1 MTELRPDA
9 DHDAVCVSRVRHQL
23 VVAPP
28 GTGKTTVSVRLAAE
42 LLPELDAHAR
52 VLLLTFS
59 NQARTQLERE
69 AARQLQPAARSRIEI
84 TNYHRFLLRG
94 VAAYRRALG
103 LAERLDLGSSRRRK
117 EALEPVDRD
126 AVRRLDREHTSLL
139 DSLGEHVF
147 ELFRDDRTPPV
158 ELLDP
163 LLEIV
168 DAEQRAGQLVFDDLG
183 ALFWRLLEEFPI
195 VERAYLARYPVVIAD
210 EHQDASALQDALVRR
225 FGTVRLTVLADPMQ
239 LIHGFRG
246 ARIERLNR
254 HREQCDEELMLSTP
268 HRWHGSE
275 HLAEWLLAVRARLM
289 GEQAEEVARP
299 AELHVVQTN
308 AAHGTGPIK
317 AQIRVAIHRSREA
330 DLRRIGVIVTTNT
343 DARDIRGYLTREGLR
358 PRQIGGNDFEEA
370 RTDIEQLP
378 LLADSQTLALH
389 ALERLQALVPA
400 LAPNVVTQ
408 IRGRLREDNVHLAG
422 AGEVAGCVL
431 RSFEC
436 LYTNGAASYFQAI
449 AGALD
454 ALVERNYHLPR
465 ADAVRALRDT
475 AHALAGQNADV
486 DTAIAA
492 YADRVVAAAHITAP
506 RLGNGV
512 FVMTAHQAKGKEFD
526 TVILA
531 NPLERH
537 YPDTEEGRKLFYVAV
552 TRATARWVVVA
563 PDANATPLLQ
573 ALGI

>member
-1 MTELRPDA
+1 
-9 DHDAVCVSRVRHQL
+9 

-42 LLPELDAHAR
+42 LLPELEAHAR
-52 VLLLTFS
+52 ILLLTFS

-69 AARQLQPAARSRIEI
+69 AARQLPPEARNRIEI

-103 LAERLDLGSSRRRK
+103 LAERLDLGSSKRRK
-117 EALEPVDRD
+117 ESLEAVDRD
-126 AVRRLDREHTSLL
+126 AVRQLDREHAGLL
-139 DSLGEHVF
+139 DSLGEHAF
-147 ELFRDDRTPPV
+147 GLFRDERTPPA

-163 LLEIV
+163 LLEVV
-168 DAEQRAGQLVFDDLG
+168 DAEQRAGRLVFDDLG

-225 FGTVRLTVLADPMQ
+225 LATVRLTVLADPMQ

-246 ARIERLNR
+246 ARIERLDR
-254 HREQCDEELMLSTP
+254 HREQCDEELMLNTP

-275 HLAEWLLAVRARLM
+275 HLAEWLLTVRARLM
-289 GEQAEEVARP
+289 GEEAGAVARP
-299 AELHVVQTN
+299 AELHFAETN

-317 AQIRVAIHRSREA
+317 AQVRVAIHRSRDA
-330 DLRRIGVIVTTNT
+330 GLRRIGVIVTTNT
-343 DARDIRGYLTREGLR
+343 DAREIRGYLTREGLR

-370 RTDIEQLP
+370 RIDIEQLP
-378 LLADSQTLALH
+378 LLADPQTLALH
-389 ALERLQALVPA
+389 ALERLQSLVPA

-408 IRGRLREDNVHLAG
+408 IRGRLREDHVHLAG
-422 AGEVAGCVL
+422 AGEIAGCVL

-436 LYTNGAASYFQAI
+436 LYTDGAASYFEAI

-454 ALVERNYHLPR
+454 ALAERDYHLPR
-465 ADAVRALRDT
+465 ADAVRALRET
-475 AHALAGQNADV
+475 AQALAGQDAGV
-486 DTAIAA
+486 DSAIAA
-492 YADRVVAAAHITAP
+492 YADRVVTAAHINAP

-526 TVILA
+526 TVILM

-537 YPDTEEGRKLFYVAV
+537 YPDTEEGRRLFYVAV
-552 TRATARWVVVA
+552 TRATARWVVIA

-573 ALGI
+573 TLGI

>member
-9 DHDAVCVSRVRHQL
+9 DHDAVCASRVRHQL

-42 LLPELDAHAR
+42 LLPELEAHAR
-52 VLLLTFS
+52 ILLLTFS

-69 AARQLQPAARSRIEI
+69 AARQLPPAARKRIEI

-103 LAERLDLGSSRRRK
+103 LAERLDPGSSKRRK
-117 EALEPVDRD
+117 GALEAVDRD
-126 AVRRLDREHTSLL
+126 AVRRLDREHTGLL
-139 DSLGEHVF
+139 DSLGEHAF
-147 ELFRDDRTPPV
+147 DLFRDERTPPA

-163 LLEIV
+163 LLEVV
-168 DAEQRAGQLVFDDLG
+168 DAEQRAGRLVFDDLG

-195 VERAYLARYPVVIAD
+195 VERAYIARYPVVIAD

-225 FGTVRLTVLADPMQ
+225 LGTVRLTVLADPMQ

-246 ARIERLNR
+246 ARIERLER
-254 HREQCDEELMLSTP
+254 HHEQCDEELMLSTP

-289 GEQAEEVARP
+289 GEQAEAVPRP
-299 AELHVVQTN
+299 AELHFAETN
-308 AAHGTGPIK
+308 AAHGAGPIK
-317 AQIRVAIHRSREA
+317 AQIRVAIHRSRDA
-330 DLRRIGVIVTTNT
+330 GLRRIGVIVTTNT
-343 DARDIRGYLTREGLR
+343 DAKDIRGYLTREGLR

-378 LLADSQTLALH
+378 LLADPQTLALH
-389 ALERLQALVPA
+389 ALERLQELVPA
-400 LAPNVVTQ
+400 LARNVVTQ
-408 IRGRLREDNVHLAG
+408 IRGRLREDHVHLAG

-436 LYTNGAASYFQAI
+436 LYTNGAASYFEAI

-454 ALVERNYHLPR
+454 ALVERDYHLPR

-475 AHALAGQNADV
+475 AQALAGQDAGV
-486 DTAIAA
+486 DAAIAA

-537 YPDTEEGRKLFYVAV
+537 YPDTEEGRRLFYVAV

-573 ALGI
+573 TLGI

>member
-9 DHDAVCVSRVRHQL
+9 DHDAVCASRVRHQL

-42 LLPELDAHAR
+42 LLPELEAHAR

-69 AARQLQPAARSRIEI
+69 AARQLPPATRSRIEI
-84 TNYHRFLLRG
+84 TNYHRFLLQG
-94 VAAYRRALG
+94 VASYRRALG
-103 LAERLDLGSSRRRK
+103 LADRLDPGSSKRRK
-117 EALEPVDRD
+117 EALEAVDRD
-126 AVRRLDREHTSLL
+126 AVRRLDRQHTGLL
-139 DSLGEHVF
+139 DALGEHAF
-147 ELFRDDRTPPV
+147 EQFRDERTPPA

-163 LLEIV
+163 LLEVV
-168 DAEQRAGQLVFDDLG
+168 DREQCAGRLVFDDFG
-183 ALFWRLLEEFPI
+183 ALFWRLVEEFSV

-225 FGTVRLTVLADPMQ
+225 LGTVRLTVLADPMQ

-246 ARIERLNR
+246 ARIERLER
-254 HREQCDEELMLSTP
+254 HREECDEELTLWTA

-275 HLAEWLLAVRARLM
+275 HLAEWLLAVRASLM
-289 GEQAEEVARP
+289 GEQGEVVPP
-299 AELHVVQTN
+299 AELHFVRTN
-308 AAHGTGPIK
+308 ARHGTGPVK
-317 AQIRVAIHRSREA
+317 AQTRAAIHRARDA
-330 DLRRIGVIVTTNT
+330 GLRRIGVIVTTNS

-378 LLADSQTLALH
+378 LLQDPQTVALQ
-389 ALERLQALVPA
+389 ALERLEALVPA
-400 LAPNVVTQ
+400 LAPTILTQ
-408 IRGRLREDNVHLAG
+408 IRGRLREDSVHLAG

-436 LYTNGAASYFQAI
+436 LYTRGAASYFEAVV
-449 AGALD
+449 GALD
-454 ALVERNYHLPR
+454 ELVERDYHLPR

-475 AHALAGQNADV
+475 AQALAARD
-486 DTAIAA
+486 DDLDAAIAA
-492 YADRVVAAAHITAP
+492 YADRVVAAAHIAAP

-526 TVILA
+526 IVILA

-537 YPDTEEGRKLFYVAV
+537 YPDTDEGRRLFYVAV

>member
-9 DHDAVCVSRVRHQL
+9 DHDAVCASRVGHQL

-42 LLPELDAHAR
+42 LLPELEAHAR

-69 AARQLQPAARSRIEI
+69 AYRQLSPATRNRIEI
-84 TNYHRFLLRG
+84 TNYHRFLLQG
-94 VAAYRRALG
+94 VASYRRALG
-103 LAERLDLGSSRRRK
+103 LAERLDLGSSKRRL
-117 EALEPVDRD
+117 EALEVVDRD
-126 AVRRLDREHTSLL
+126 AVRSLDRDHTGLI
-139 DSLGEHVF
+139 DSLGEHAF
-147 ELFRDDRTPPV
+147 ELFRDERTPPA
-158 ELLDP
+158 ELLGP
-163 LLEIV
+163 LLEVV
-168 DAEQRAGQLVFDDLG
+168 DAEQRAGRLVFDDLG

-195 VERAYLARYPVVIAD
+195 VERAYVVRYPVVIAD
-210 EHQDASALQDALVRR
+210 EHQDASGLQDALGRR
-225 FGTVRLTVLADPMQ
+225 LGTTRLTVLADPMQ

-246 ARIERLNR
+246 ARVERLER
-254 HREQCDEELMLSTP
+254 HREQCDEELMLSTA

-289 GEQAEEVARP
+289 GEQAEVARP
-299 AELHVVQTN
+299 QELVLVQTN

-317 AQIRVAIHRSREA
+317 AQIRVAIHRSRDA
-330 DLRRIGVIVTTNT
+330 GLRRIGVIVTTNT
-343 DARDIRGYLTREGLR
+343 DARDIRSYLTREGLR

-370 RTDIEQLP
+370 RIDIEQLP
-378 LLADSQTLALH
+378 LLADPRTLSLH

-408 IRGRLREDNVHLAG
+408 IRGRLREDSIHLAG
-422 AGEVAGCVL
+422 AGDVAGCVL
-431 RSFEC
+431 RAFEC
-436 LYTNGAASYFQAI
+436 LYTQGAPAYFQAVV
-449 AGALD
+449 GALD
-454 ALVERNYHLPR
+454 GLVERDYHFPR
-465 ADAVRALRDT
+465 AEAVRALRDT
-475 AHALAGQNADV
+475 AQALAGQDADV
-486 DTAIAA
+486 DAAIAA
-492 YADRVVAAAHITAP
+492 YADRVVVAAHITAP

-531 NPLERH
+531 NPLERN
-537 YPDTEEGRKLFYVAV
+537 YPDTAEGRRLFYVAV
-552 TRATARWVVVA
+552 TRATSRWVVVA

-573 ALGI
+573 TLGI

>member
-1 MTELRPDA
+1 MPELRPDA
-9 DHDAVCVSRVRHQL
+9 DHDAVCASRVRHQL

-59 NQARTQLERE
+59 NQARAQLERE
-69 AARQLQPAARSRIEI
+69 AARQLRPAARSRIEI
-84 TNYHRFLLRG
+84 TNYHRFLLQG

-117 EALEPVDRD
+117 EALEGVDRD
-126 AVRRLDREHTSLL
+126 AVRRVDREHTGLL

-163 LLEIV
+163 LLAIV
-168 DAEQRAGQLVFDDLG
+168 DGEQRAGRLVFDDLG

-195 VERAYLARYPVVIAD
+195 VERAYLARYPVVVAD

-225 FGTVRLTVLADPMQ
+225 LGTVRLTVLADPMQ

-246 ARIERLNR
+246 ARIERLHR
-254 HREQCDEELMLSTP
+254 HHEQCDEQLVLSTP

-275 HLAEWLLAVRARLM
+275 HLAKWLLAVRAQLM
-289 GEQAEEVARP
+289 GDQAEEVARP
-299 AELHVVQTN
+299 AELHVVRTN
-308 AAHGTGPIK
+308 AAHGAGPIK

-330 DLRRIGVIVTTNT
+330 GLRRIGVIVTTNRDGT
-343 DARDIRGYLTREGLR
+343 DIRGYLTREGLR

-378 LLADSQTLALH
+378 LLVDPQTLALH
-389 ALERLQALVPA
+389 ALERLQTFVPA
-400 LAPNVVTQ
+400 LAPNIVTQ
-408 IRGRLREDNVHLAG
+408 IRGRLREGNVHLAG
-422 AGEVAGCVL
+422 AGEVARCVL
-431 RSFEC
+431 REFEC
-436 LYTNGAASYFQAI
+436 LYTNGAASYFEAI

-454 ALVERNYHLPR
+454 ALLERDFHLPR

-475 AHALAGQNADV
+475 AHSLAGQNADV
-486 DTAIAA
+486 DAAIAA
-492 YADRVVAAAHITAP
+492 YAERVAAAAHITAP
-506 RLGNGV
+506 QLRNGV

-537 YPDTEEGRKLFYVAV
+537 YPDTEEGRRLFYVAV

-563 PDANATPLLQ
+563 PDANATPLLG

>member
-9 DHDAVCVSRVRHQL
+9 GHDAVCVSRVRHQL

-69 AARQLQPAARSRIEI
+69 AARQLQPAGRSRIEI

-103 LAERLDLGSSRRRK
+103 LAERLDLGSSGRRK
-117 EALEPVDRD
+117 AALEAVDRD
-126 AVRRLDREHTSLL
+126 AVRRLDREHTGLL
-139 DSLGEHVF
+139 DSLGEHAF
-147 ELFRDDRTPPV
+147 DLFRDDRTPPL

-168 DAEQRAGQLVFDDLG
+168 DAEQRAGRLVFDDLG

-195 VERAYLARYPVVIAD
+195 VERAYLVRYPVVIAD

-289 GEQAEEVARP
+289 GEQAEEVAP

-454 ALVERNYHLPR
+454 ALVERDYHLPR

-475 AHALAGQNADV
+475 AHVLAGQNADV
-486 DTAIAA
+486 DAAIAA

>member
-9 DHDAVCVSRVRHQL
+9 GHDAVCVSRVRHQL

-69 AARQLQPAARSRIEI
+69 AARQLQPAGRGRIEI

-103 LAERLDLGSSRRRK
+103 LAERLDLGSSGRRK
-117 EALEPVDRD
+117 AALEAVDRD
-126 AVRRLDREHTSLL
+126 AVRRLDREHTGLL
-139 DSLGEHVF
+139 DSLGEHAF
-147 ELFRDDRTPPV
+147 DLFRDDRTPPI

-168 DAEQRAGQLVFDDLG
+168 DAEQRAGRLVFDDLG

-195 VERAYLARYPVVIAD
+195 VERAYLVRYPVVIAD

-289 GEQAEEVARP
+289 GEQAEEVAP

-454 ALVERNYHLPR
+454 ALVERDYHLPR

-475 AHALAGQNADV
+475 AHVLAGQNADV
-486 DTAIAA
+486 DAAIAA

>member
-1 MTELRPDA
+1 MTELRTDL
-9 DHDAVCVSRVRHQL
+9 DHDAVCASRVRHQL

-69 AARQLQPAARSRIEI
+69 AARQLRPAARSRIEI
-84 TNYHRFLLRG
+84 TNYHRFLLQG

-103 LAERLDLGSSRRRK
+103 LAERLDLGSSKRRK
-117 EALEPVDRD
+117 EALEPVDPNAIRQ
-126 AVRRLDREHTSLL
+126 LDREHTGLL
-139 DSLGEHVF
+139 DALGEHAF
-147 ELFRDDRTPPV
+147 APFRDERTPPA

-168 DAEQRAGQLVFDDLG
+168 HAEQRAGRLVFDDLG
-183 ALFWRLLEEFPI
+183 ALFWQLLERFPVI
-195 VERAYLARYPVVIAD
+195 ERAYLARYPVVIAD

-225 FGTVRLTVLADPMQ
+225 LGTVRLTVLADPMQ

-246 ARIERLNR
+246 ARVERLDR
-254 HREQCDEELMLSTP
+254 HRDECDEMLTLSTP
-268 HRWHGSE
+268 HRWHGSD
-275 HLAEWLLAVRARLM
+275 HLAEWLLGVRARLM
-289 GEQAEEVARP
+289 GAESEVARP
-299 AELHVVQTN
+299 AELHVATTN
-308 AAHGTGPIK
+308 AAHGMGPIK
-317 AQIRVAIHRSREA
+317 AQLRVAIHRSRDA
-330 DLRRIGVIVTTNT
+330 GLRRIGVIVTSNQ
-343 DARDIRGYLTREGLR
+343 DAKDLRSYLTREGLR

-370 RTDIEQLP
+370 RIDIEQLP
-378 LLADSQTLALH
+378 LLADPQTLARH
-389 ALERLQALVPA
+389 ALQRLEALVPA
-400 LAPNVVTQ
+400 LAANVVTQ
-408 IRGRLREDNVHLAG
+408 IRNRLRENTINLTG
-422 AGEVAGCVL
+422 AGDVAGCVL

-436 LYTNGAASYFQAI
+436 LYTNGAASYFEAVV
-449 AGALD
+449 GALD
-454 ALVERNYHLPR
+454 MLAERDYHLPR

-486 DTAIAA
+486 DAAIAA
-492 YADRVVAAAHITAP
+492 YSQRVIAAAHLTAP

-537 YPDTEEGRKLFYVAV
+537 YPGTDEGRRLFYVAI
-552 TRATARWVVVA
+552 TRATARWVIVV
-563 PDANATPLLQ
+563 PDSNATPLLQ
-573 ALGI
+573 TLGI

>member
-9 DHDAVCVSRVRHQL
+9 EHDAVCASRVHHQV

-42 LLPELDAHAR
+42 LLPDLAAHAR
-52 VLLLTFS
+52 VLVLTFS
-59 NQARTQLERE
+59 KEARTQLERE
-69 AARQLQPAARSRIEI
+69 AARQLPPAARRRIEI
-84 TNYHRFLLRG
+84 TNYHRFLLQG

-103 LAERLDLGSSRRRK
+103 LAERLDPGSSTRRRG
-117 EALEPVDRD
+117 ALEAVDRD
-126 AVRRLDREHTSLL
+126 AVRRLDREHSGLI
-139 DSLGEHVF
+139 DALGEHAF
-147 ELFRDDRTPPV
+147 EPFRDERTPAP

-163 LLEIV
+163 LLEVV
-168 DAEQRAGQLVFDDLG
+168 DNEQRAGRLVFDDFG

-225 FGTVRLTVLADPMQ
+225 LGTVRLTVLADPMQ

-246 ARIERLNR
+246 ARMERLDR
-254 HREQCDEELMLSTP
+254 HREECDEELLLNTP

-289 GEQAEEVARP
+289 GEQAEVVRP
-299 AELHVVQTN
+299 AELHVVRTN

-317 AQIRVAIHRSREA
+317 AQVRAAILRSRA
-330 DLRRIGVIVTTNT
+330 DGLRRIGVIVTTNN
-343 DARDIRGYLTREGLR
+343 DARDFRGYLTREGLR

-378 LLADSQTLALH
+378 LLTDPQTLALH
-389 ALERLQALVPA
+389 ALERVQALVPS
-400 LAPNVVTQ
+400 LAPNIATQ
-408 IRGRLREDNVHLAG
+408 IRGRLRENAVNLPG
-422 AGEVAGCVL
+422 AGDLARCVL
-431 RSFEC
+431 RAFEC
-436 LYTNGAASYFQAI
+436 LYTNGPASYFDAVV
-449 AGALD
+449 GALN
-454 ALVERNYHLPR
+454 ALAERDFHLPR
-465 ADAVRALRDT
+465 ADAVWALRDT
-475 AHALAGQNADV
+475 AQALAGQNADL
-486 DTAIAA
+486 DAAIAA

-512 FVMTAHQAKGKEFD
+512 FVLTAHQAKGKEFD

-537 YPDTEEGRKLFYVAV
+537 YEETDEGRRLFYVAV
-552 TRATARWVVVA
+552 TRATSRWVVVA
-563 PDANATPLLQ
+563 PDGNATPLLQ
-573 ALGI
+573 TLGI

>member
-1 MTELRPDA
+1 MAELRPDA
-9 DHDAVCVSRVRHQL
+9 DHNAVCASRVRHQL

-69 AARQLQPAARSRIEI
+69 AARQLPPAARNRIEI
-84 TNYHRFLLRG
+84 TNYHRFFLQS

-103 LAERLDLGSSRRRK
+103 LAERLDLGSSKRRK
-117 EALEPVDRD
+117 EALEAVDRD
-126 AVRRLDREHTSLL
+126 AVRRLDREHTGLL
-139 DSLGEHVF
+139 DSLGEHAF
-147 ELFRDDRTPPV
+147 DLFRDERTPPA
-158 ELLDP
+158 EFLDP
-163 LLEIV
+163 LLDVV
-168 DAEQRAGQLVFDDLG
+168 DDEQRAGRLVFDDLG
-183 ALFWRLLEEFPI
+183 ALFWRLFEEFPI
-195 VERAYLARYPVVIAD
+195 VERAYLARYAVVIAD

-225 FGTVRLTVLADPMQ
+225 LGTVRLTVLADPMQ

-246 ARIERLNR
+246 ARIERLDR
-254 HREQCDEELMLSTP
+254 HREQCDEELMLGTP
-268 HRWHGSE
+268 HRWYGSE

-299 AELHVVQTN
+299 AEIHVVQTN
-308 AAHGTGPIK
+308 AAHGAGPIK
-317 AQIRVAIHRSREA
+317 AQIRVAIHRSRDA
-330 DLRRIGVIVTTNT
+330 GLRRIGVIVTTNT

-378 LLADSQTLALH
+378 LLADPQTLALH

-408 IRGRLREDNVHLAG
+408 IRGRLREDSVHVTG

-436 LYTNGAASYFQAI
+436 LYTNGAASYFEAI
-449 AGALD
+449 VGALD
-454 ALVERNYHLPR
+454 ALVERDYHLPR

-475 AHALAGQNADV
+475 VQALAGQNADV
-486 DTAIAA
+486 DAAIAA

-537 YPDTEEGRKLFYVAV
+537 YPDTAEGRRLFYVAV
-552 TRATARWVVVA
+552 TRATSRWVVVA

-573 ALGI
+573 TLGI